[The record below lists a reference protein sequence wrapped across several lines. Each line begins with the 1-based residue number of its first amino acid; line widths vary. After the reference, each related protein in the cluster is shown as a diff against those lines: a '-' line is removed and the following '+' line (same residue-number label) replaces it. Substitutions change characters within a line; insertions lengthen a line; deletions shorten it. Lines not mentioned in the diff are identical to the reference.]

1 MITFKGIGI
10 SVNPPM
16 KDWDNSSKFDQ
27 SIILYSVR
35 YGKVFGGS
43 DPGRKVKEVESD
55 SDGYWPG
62 GDFTF
67 ELDLSNRSLIM
78 EIEDERIILDANL
91 GDFEYS
97 PFVKLSP
104 YFTQEITLL

>member
-1 MITFKGIGI
+1 
-10 SVNPPM
+10 M
-16 KDWDNSSKFDQ
+16 KDWDSSSKFDQ
-27 SIILYSVR
+27 SIIHYSVSSGIV
-35 YGKVFGGS
+35 YGGS
-43 DPGRKVKEVESD
+43 DPERKVKQVEYD

-67 ELDLSNRSLIM
+67 EMDLSNRSLIM

-97 PFVKLSP
+97 PFVRLRNLEK
-104 YFTQEITLL
+104 EITLL

>member
-1 MITFKGIGI
+1 
-10 SVNPPM
+10 M
-16 KDWDNSSKFDQ
+16 KWSKFDQ

-35 YGKVFGGS
+35 YGKVWGGS
-43 DPGRKVKEVESD
+43 NSGRKVKQVEED

-67 ELDLSNRSLIM
+67 ELDLSNRCLVM
-78 EIEDERIILDANL
+78 EIENQRIILDANL

-97 PFVKLSP
+97 PFVKLG
-104 YFTQEITLL
+104 YKTEVTIL